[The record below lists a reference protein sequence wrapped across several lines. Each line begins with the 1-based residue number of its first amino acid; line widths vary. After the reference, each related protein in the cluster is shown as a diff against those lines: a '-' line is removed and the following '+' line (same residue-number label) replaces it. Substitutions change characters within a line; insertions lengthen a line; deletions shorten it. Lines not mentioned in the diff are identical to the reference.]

1 MVTKVRSKIDVHYT
15 MERIPENCAEYPAFS
30 TSPHSCMNE
39 RDEEGHCELDY
50 MSG

>member
-1 MVTKVRSKIDVHYT
+1 MATKVRSKIDVHYT